1 VIGGA
6 TRWIHRA
13 LLRGVIV
20 GVAFPKLTLSLA
32 GVVVL
37 AASLLAGAKLRV
49 SSDSNELF
57 SHKVEFFRNWIEF
70 DKDFPENQASYVV
83 IGPRDPNQP
92 PPTARWTALADRVAA
107 KLRTMP
113 DAVQSVDE
121 RIPLD
126 QLGAQGILFEDPAAL
141 REEIDEARQLAP
153 LARLWAESNPV
164 LRLTGANPISRFLYG
179 AQFGLG
185 DPRSVQFIR
194 TVADGWNAALASPDQ
209 TPRVGQA
216 VPDLRALG
224 ASDPRTLGYYYEPDQ
239 TNPTRHL
246 LLIKVFERD
255 DFSSVKGGTN
265 VITVIREAIDE
276 ARRDFPEFAVGLT
289 GRPVLDADEDQVTD
303 RDSRR
308 SEIVA
313 LIAVFIGLVVMLRS
327 AWLALAAE
335 LALAVGIGW
344 TFGYATL
351 AVGRLNLL
359 STVFIIALIG
369 IGMDYL
375 VQILTRYRQEAARH
389 ARPAVIWIAVF
400 KHVGP
405 PITTACFG
413 AAAAFLVSVFT
424 DFQGAAEL
432 GIIAGGGLLLCLV
445 SGYTVLPALL
455 TVFPAKVDPAAA
467 ARTDLV
473 LPASRFARWRLLL
486 PLAWIALL
494 GVAIPLA
501 FRTRF
506 NPNLLDLQAPD
517 LSSVTLVRKIQTWSA
532 VVLSKDLDVLR
543 QARVA
548 LAGAKTVADTDSV
561 LNAYDNFATLKAAGQ
576 TFNIQWA
583 PPDPV
588 QPGDLTQIAQRA
600 QSLADRIDG
609 SNIDGRQAAAAS
621 LRKFA
626 ATLNS
631 AGASANAIAGCLS
644 GWQTVFVGELRQLL
658 AEFNPA
664 PLNLAA
670 VPPQLRGHYVS
681 DDGVYALYVN
691 PVGDL
696 WKQEALEQFEREVED
711 RISTVPAH
719 PIVTGITSDIYH
731 STAAIE
737 RSFYQATAYALAI
750 ILLLVL
756 IDLRRIDQTLLAVS
770 VLGLGLPMLVGLMG
784 LFGVSWNFA
793 NFFGLPILIGA
804 GHEYGVFMVHRYRE
818 ACHDPRRAWRWPD
831 ASDRALFLCA
841 YVTTSSF
848 GFFWAF
854 AHHRGLKS
862 LGLVMAM
869 GTACIYLAA
878 VAVLRPILRWRLDT
892 AHAVPIDAA

>member
-1 VIGGA
+1 MIGSA
-6 TRWIHRA
+6 ARWIRRA

-20 GVAFPKLTLSLA
+20 GVAYPKLTLTFA
-32 GVVVL
+32 GVAVL
-37 AASLLAGAKLRV
+37 AASLLAAARLRV
-49 SSDSNELF
+49 SSDSNEMF
-57 SHKVEFFRNWIEF
+57 SHRVEFFHNWIEF

-83 IGPRDPNQP
+83 IEPQDPVHP
-92 PPTARWTALADRVAA
+92 PATARWTALADRIAA
-107 KLRTMP
+107 KLKTMP
-113 DAVQSVDE
+113 EAVESVDQ

-126 QLGAQGILFEDPAAL
+126 QLGNQGILFEDPAAL

-153 LARLWAESNPV
+153 LARLWGESNPV
-164 LRLTGANPISRFLYG
+164 LRLTGTNPISRFLYG

-185 DPRSVQFIR
+185 DPRSVQFVR
-194 TVADGWNAALASPDQ
+194 TVAEGWSAALASPDQ
-209 TPRVGQA
+209 TPRVGQT

-224 ASDPRTLGYYYEPDQ
+224 PSDPRTLGYYYEPDQ
-239 TNPTRHL
+239 TNLAHHL

-255 DFSSVKGGTN
+255 DFSSVKAGTN
-265 VITVIREAIDE
+265 VISVIRDATNEA
-276 ARRDFPEFAVGLT
+276 AHDFPEFTVGLT

-335 LALAVGIGW
+335 LALAIGIGW

-359 STVFIIALIG
+359 STVFLIALIG

-389 ARPAVIWIAVF
+389 ARPAVVWIAVF

-405 PITTACFG
+405 PITTACLG

-432 GIIAGGGLLLCLV
+432 GIISGGGLLLCLI

-455 TVFPAKVDPAAA
+455 TLFPAKVDPAAA
-467 ARTDLV
+467 ARIA
-473 LPASRFARWRLLL
+473 PAHRPSKLSRWRLLL
-486 PLAWIALL
+486 PAAWISLL
-494 GVAIPLA
+494 AVAIPLG

-517 LSSVTLVRKIQTWSA
+517 LPSVKLVNKLQTWSA

-543 QARVA
+543 QAQAA
-548 LAGAKTVADTDSV
+548 LAGANSVASTDSV
-561 LNAYDNFATLKAAGQ
+561 LDAYDNYATLKAAGQ

-588 QPGDLTQIAQRA
+588 RPEDLPQIAQRA
-600 QSLADRIDG
+600 LSLAGRIDA
-609 SNIDGRQAAAAS
+609 SNIDGHQAAAAS
-621 LRKFA
+621 LRTFA
-626 ATLNS
+626 ATLTGPGRS
-631 AGASANAIAGCLS
+631 ADAIAASLS
-644 GWQTVFVGELRQLL
+644 AWQTAFVGELRELL

-681 DDGVYALYVN
+681 DDGIYALYVN

-696 WKQEALEQFEREVED
+696 WKQQALEQFEREVED
-711 RISTVPAH
+711 RVSSVPAH

-756 IDLRRIDQTLLAVS
+756 IDLRRVDQTLLAVS

-818 ACHDPRRAWRWPD
+818 ACHDPRRSWRWPD

-878 VAVLRPILRWRLDT
+878 VTVLRPILRWKLD
-892 AHAVPIDAA
+892 ASRCEE